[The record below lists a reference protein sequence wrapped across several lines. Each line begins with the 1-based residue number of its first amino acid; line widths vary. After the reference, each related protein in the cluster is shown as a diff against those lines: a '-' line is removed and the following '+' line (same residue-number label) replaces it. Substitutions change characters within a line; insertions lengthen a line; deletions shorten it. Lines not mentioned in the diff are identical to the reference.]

1 MSDLAI
7 AVLAGLPILVATVLA
22 VVEVVRRADLT
33 VTRRVAW
40 LVVLVFVPVVGVAV
54 YALVR
59 PLRTPTAT
67 MHDDTGPSDA
77 ERLVVAAE
85 QRQRGEIDDAEFRR
99 IAAELNVNRT
109 QLS

>member
-22 VVEVVRRADLT
+22 VVEVVRRPDLT
-33 VTRRVAW
+33 ATRRVVW

-54 YALVR
+54 YASAR